1 MTCGMKVMVQPVVR
15 LLLSV
20 PLCVLV
26 ACGSGQEPSPK
37 QTLPLLPKDEVLL
50 AADSSRCVMILEQV
64 LTFELAP
71 VMGSVAGKIAY
82 DETVMARISTPV
94 TGRTVGWVC

>member
-1 MTCGMKVMVQPVVR
+1 
-15 LLLSV
+15 
-20 PLCVLV
+20 
-26 ACGSGQEPSPK
+26 
-37 QTLPLLPKDEVLL
+37 
-50 AADSSRCVMILEQV
+50 MILEQV